1 MALSPPVHVRVS
13 NLPWTTSVASVE
25 ASLRTACDRVN
36 IAPHGIE
43 VKGVDRRRKRDA
55 QKQHGGSARLSF
67 AEETTRACVAA
78 LDGRAVVGADRQ
90 RCVVEPPAGG
100 AARRRGRRRRAGA
113 ARGGEAARGRPKR
126 ARRRELVDRFSSVA
140 ERASRGS
147 GRLGGDARGRDPAR
161 GRLRA
166 RARREAPRR
175 RGLWGRAAGAPRGL
189 RAAALRRRRRR
200 HGNLAVPLGLWA
212 LDEVVA
218 VDINGETLRLLE
230 ARAGANVRALEAD
243 AAALTVRDTDCVVS
257 LHACGAVSDLAMDAA
272 LDAQIPFAI
281 SPCCLGKSL
290 TDRAVVGGRMPRT
303 SAQRAARPSNV
314 EYPRSRWLASELED
328 ASEWGVLAAAAD
340 YGVGADDDADVA
352 RVQRRAKRVVET
364 DRLAYAAGLPARNA
378 PQHASNAMD
387 IVMCVAE
394 KPSIADAIAKA
405 LAKSTVST
413 RGGSPRTHEFR
424 GRFGGASCEYR
435 VTSVLGHCFNL
446 DFAPANGNVLRNL
459 RETAKDCDALV
470 LFLDCDREGEAIAFQ
485 VMDVTQSELRPGAT
499 VHRAKFSAVTPADIE
514 KAMAT
519 LGEPDERLSE
529 AVIARQ
535 ELDLRV
541 GVAFTRFTTRHFQ
554 SKYAGLDARTLSYG
568 PCQTPTLGFVVRR
581 EDEIATFEPEP
592 YWFPDAALEVDGA
605 ADATWARAGAST
617 GARERV
623 LRLSPAMAM
632 KHAEH
637 LYLDGFLSYPRTET
651 NKFPPSMDLRAAIDQ
666 QAGDARWRAPRIFGA
681 ERVAAAKR
689 GLDAGDHPPITPTA
703 PAPPGVLNGKAAAL
717 YDLVTRRFLAS
728 VSEDA
733 AYADQRVAVDL
744 AGERFVVERRALV
757 APAAGGR
764 RVAGEMRGARE
775 AATRPPER
783 LSEADCVALM
793 EKHGIGT
800 DASIPSHI
808 ENVCKRS
815 YVAVDGKS
823 RRLRPTELGG
833 RLPGL
838 LRVDASLVLPEV
850 RAAIEAACDLIAGGE
865 APREAVVAHC
875 VANFAAKYAH
885 LAAHVDAME
894 QLFDAVYAERPED
907 DASRSAFSRC
917 GLTGHYLHLVPRPQR
932 LYDPATKDV
941 VDLPR
946 PGSVAASNGRRCPA
960 CRSELLWYGL
970 RDGAGDAA
978 KTATYPLC
986 GACYDAALRRDDDG
1000 GVGVGGD
1007 DGDGGAVGA
1016 GRARGAR
1023 GAPGARAVL
1032 ARAAGPARADARAT
1046 HAPGRPPRLLSTRR
1060 PVFVAKF
1067 HASVA
1072 ACRAVAGR
1080 AASSSS

>member
-1 MALSPPVHVRVS
+1 
-13 NLPWTTSVASVE
+13 
-25 ASLRTACDRVN
+25 
-36 IAPHGIE
+36 
-43 VKGVDRRRKRDA
+43 
-55 QKQHGGSARLSF
+55 
-67 AEETTRACVAA
+67 
-78 LDGRAVVGADRQ
+78 
-90 RCVVEPPAGG
+90 
-100 AARRRGRRRRAGA
+100 
-113 ARGGEAARGRPKR
+113 
-126 ARRRELVDRFSSVA
+126 
-140 ERASRGS
+140 
-147 GRLGGDARGRDPAR
+147 
-161 GRLRA
+161 
-166 RARREAPRR
+166 
-175 RGLWGRAAGAPRGL
+175 
-189 RAAALRRRRRR
+189 
-200 HGNLAVPLGLWA
+200 
-212 LDEVVA
+212 
-218 VDINGETLRLLE
+218 
-230 ARAGANVRALEAD
+230 
-243 AAALTVRDTDCVVS
+243 
-257 LHACGAVSDLAMDAA
+257 
-272 LDAQIPFAI
+272 
-281 SPCCLGKSL
+281 
-290 TDRAVVGGRMPRT
+290 
-303 SAQRAARPSNV
+303 
-314 EYPRSRWLASELED
+314 
-328 ASEWGVLAAAAD
+328 
-340 YGVGADDDADVA
+340 
-352 RVQRRAKRVVET
+352 
-364 DRLAYAAGLPARNA
+364 
-378 PQHASNAMD
+378 MD

-435 VTSVLGHCFNL
+435 VTELW
-446 DFAPANGNVLRNL
+446 DAPVVRVPSNGSVLRNL

-605 ADATWARAGAST
+605 FADATWARGRCFDRSVAAALCRGAAAAGVATVVESTAGTSTKAPPLPFNTVDLLKAAS
-617 GARERV
+617 RV

-651 NKFPPSMDLRAAIDQ
+651 NKFPPSMDLRAAIEQ
-666 QAGDARWRAPRIFGA
+666 QAGDARWGA
-681 ERVAAAKR
+681 HAADLLERSAWRRPKR

-757 APAAGGR
+757 APGFLDVLRPHRDDDAGPPLFLELPA
-764 RVAGEMRGARE
+764 VGARPRAKCAAAPRE
-775 AATRPPER
+775 ATTRPPER

-808 ENVCKRS
+808 ENVCKRL

-823 RRLRPTELGG
+823 RRLRPTELGTVVCRG
-833 RLPGL
+833 F

-941 VDLPR
+941 
-946 PGSVAASNGRRCPA
+946 
-960 CRSELLWYGL
+960 LLWYGL

-986 GACYDAALRRDDDG
+986 GACYDAALRRDDDDDG
-1000 GVGVGGD
+1000 GVGVGDD

-1016 GRARGAR
+1016 GRARRAR

-1032 ARAAGPARADARAT
+1032 ARAAGPARADARVPAARRPPCPRRVPVLDAKALFGGDARGAVLLEAT

-1072 ACRAVAGR
+1072 ACRAVAGPSGVELELTFVPGKSPLDR
-1080 AASSSS
+1080 GPGACARPATDGLVRSLLSTRRVDLAPPAPRGQGKGKGGRGRGGRGKGRR

>member
-1 MALSPPVHVRVS
+1 
-13 NLPWTTSVASVE
+13 
-25 ASLRTACDRVN
+25 
-36 IAPHGIE
+36 
-43 VKGVDRRRKRDA
+43 
-55 QKQHGGSARLSF
+55 
-67 AEETTRACVAA
+67 
-78 LDGRAVVGADRQ
+78 
-90 RCVVEPPAGG
+90 
-100 AARRRGRRRRAGA
+100 
-113 ARGGEAARGRPKR
+113 
-126 ARRRELVDRFSSVA
+126 
-140 ERASRGS
+140 
-147 GRLGGDARGRDPAR
+147 
-161 GRLRA
+161 
-166 RARREAPRR
+166 
-175 RGLWGRAAGAPRGL
+175 
-189 RAAALRRRRRR
+189 
-200 HGNLAVPLGLWA
+200 
-212 LDEVVA
+212 
-218 VDINGETLRLLE
+218 
-230 ARAGANVRALEAD
+230 
-243 AAALTVRDTDCVVS
+243 
-257 LHACGAVSDLAMDAA
+257 
-272 LDAQIPFAI
+272 
-281 SPCCLGKSL
+281 
-290 TDRAVVGGRMPRT
+290 
-303 SAQRAARPSNV
+303 
-314 EYPRSRWLASELED
+314 
-328 ASEWGVLAAAAD
+328 
-340 YGVGADDDADVA
+340 
-352 RVQRRAKRVVET
+352 
-364 DRLAYAAGLPARNA
+364 
-378 PQHASNAMD
+378 MD

-446 DFAPANGNVLRNL
+446 DFAPAYRDWGGCDQRALGRARRARAEQRSVLRNL

-485 VMDVTQSELRPGAT
+485 VMDVTQSELRPAT

-535 ELDLRV
+535 ELDLR
-541 GVAFTRFTTRHFQ
+541 
-554 SKYAGLDARTLSYG
+554 
-568 PCQTPTLGFVVRR
+568 TPTLGFVVRR

-605 ADATWARAGAST
+605 AGRPGPGPVLRPERRRRALPRRGRRGVATVVESKAGTSTKAPPLPFNTVDLLKARAG
-617 GARERV
+617 

-666 QAGDARWRAPRIFGA
+666 QAGDARWGA
-681 ERVAAAKR
+681 HAADLLERSAWRRPKR

-733 AYADQRVAVDL
+733 ASRTSVAVDL

-757 APAAGGR
+757 APGFLD
-764 RVAGEMRGARE
+764 V
-775 AATRPPER
+775 
-783 LSEADCVALM
+783 
-793 EKHGIGT
+793 
-800 DASIPSHI
+800 
-808 ENVCKRS
+808 
-815 YVAVDGKS
+815 
-823 RRLRPTELGG
+823 LRPHRDDDAGPPLFLEL
-833 RLPGL
+833 P
-838 LRVDASLVLPEV
+838 A
-850 RAAIEAACDLIAGGE
+850 
-865 APREAVVAHC
+865 
-875 VANFAAKYAH
+875 
-885 LAAHVDAME
+885 
-894 QLFDAVYAERPED
+894 LFDAVYAERPED

-932 LYDPATKDV
+932 LYDPATKGV

-946 PGSVAASNGRRCPA
+946 GRR
-960 CRSELLWYGL
+960 
-970 RDGAGDAA
+970 
-978 KTATYPLC
+978 
-986 GACYDAALRRDDDG
+986 DDG

-1023 GAPGARAVL
+1023 ARSGRSRGPGASRRTRARRRSSARCPTTTLPSAFGSSAAKALFGGDARGAVL
-1032 ARAAGPARADARAT
+1032 LEAT

>member
-1 MALSPPVHVRVS
+1 
-13 NLPWTTSVASVE
+13 
-25 ASLRTACDRVN
+25 
-36 IAPHGIE
+36 
-43 VKGVDRRRKRDA
+43 
-55 QKQHGGSARLSF
+55 
-67 AEETTRACVAA
+67 
-78 LDGRAVVGADRQ
+78 
-90 RCVVEPPAGG
+90 
-100 AARRRGRRRRAGA
+100 
-113 ARGGEAARGRPKR
+113 
-126 ARRRELVDRFSSVA
+126 
-140 ERASRGS
+140 
-147 GRLGGDARGRDPAR
+147 
-161 GRLRA
+161 
-166 RARREAPRR
+166 
-175 RGLWGRAAGAPRGL
+175 
-189 RAAALRRRRRR
+189 
-200 HGNLAVPLGLWA
+200 
-212 LDEVVA
+212 
-218 VDINGETLRLLE
+218 
-230 ARAGANVRALEAD
+230 
-243 AAALTVRDTDCVVS
+243 
-257 LHACGAVSDLAMDAA
+257 
-272 LDAQIPFAI
+272 
-281 SPCCLGKSL
+281 
-290 TDRAVVGGRMPRT
+290 
-303 SAQRAARPSNV
+303 
-314 EYPRSRWLASELED
+314 
-328 ASEWGVLAAAAD
+328 
-340 YGVGADDDADVA
+340 
-352 RVQRRAKRVVET
+352 
-364 DRLAYAAGLPARNA
+364 
-378 PQHASNAMD
+378 
-387 IVMCVAE
+387 MCVAE

-446 DFAPANGNVLRNL
+446 DFAPAYRDWDGCDPSELWDAPVVRVPSNGSVLRNL

-592 YWFPDAALEVDGA
+592 YWFPDAALEVDGEMA
-605 ADATWARAGAST
+605 NATWARGRCFDRSVAAALCRGAAAAGVATVVESTAGTSTKAPPLPFNTVDLLKAAS
-617 GARERV
+617 RV

-666 QAGDARWRAPRIFGA
+666 QTGDARWGA
-681 ERVAAAKR
+681 HAADLLERSAWRRPKR

-757 APAAGGR
+757 APGFLDVLRPHRDDDAGPPLFLELPA
-764 RVAGEMRGARE
+764 VGARPRAKCAAAPRE
-775 AATRPPER
+775 ATTRPPER

-823 RRLRPTELGG
+823 RRLRPTELGTVVCRG
-833 RLPGL
+833 F

-986 GACYDAALRRDDDG
+986 GACYDAALRRDDDDDG
-1000 GVGVGGD
+1000 GVDVGDD
-1007 DGDGGAVGA
+1007 DGDGGAAGA

-1023 GAPGARAVL
+1023 AALRALARSWREPPDPRAPTLECPLPDDHPALDAFRVLDDAKALFGGDARGAVL
-1032 ARAAGPARADARAT
+1032 LEAT

-1072 ACRAVAGR
+1072 ACRAVAGPSGVELELTFVPGKSPLDR
-1080 AASSSS
+1080 GRGACARPATDGLVRSLLSTRRVDLAPPAPRGGKGKGKGGRGRGGRGKGRR